1 MDHTHMDH
9 AATPMA
15 RESFF
20 SNLLADYVPRKMC
33 MFEQREVI
41 ALHAISDFLIALAYF
56 SIPVALVYFA
66 RRRKDL
72 AFHWI
77 FLLFALFIVLCGT
90 THIFGIL
97 AIWHAYYRLDG
108 LVKLATAIASIGT
121 AIVLWR
127 LIPMA
132 LALPSLSEIKKRKD
146 ELETLVEQRTSE
158 LMETNR
164 ALIQSAERAEAASQA
179 KSNFLANMSHEIRT
193 PMNAIVGLTDLL
205 QRGVPIEQQ
214 RLFFKTMESSATQ
227 LLGLINDL
235 LDISKIENR
244 NIALDEVTFSLE
256 KLVAEVVSINA
267 VQAGNRGIELVND
280 YDCAKPL
287 DVYGDPLRLKQ
298 VLTNVV
304 GNAVKFTEKGSV
316 TLRTRCHLRDNNADL
331 VIEIVDTGIGIPQDK
346 LDSIFNEFY
355 QVDASITRKY
365 GGTGL
370 GLSIT
375 KTLLD
380 LMGGDITVTS
390 VPGQGSVFTIM
401 MTLPLAKSNSTK
413 PTNNTGATPRA
424 ASGNILLVEDNPA
437 NILVARSI
445 IQNLGYDCAA
455 VSNGQEALERM
466 KTDGH
471 SFDLVLLDIQMPIMD
486 GYATAQN
493 IRAQEK
499 KLNLKRTPIIG
510 VTAHALVGDREKC
523 IAAGMDDYLS
533 KPFRMDELQAM
544 LNRHLKK

>member
-15 RESFF
+15 KESFF

-235 LDISKIENR
+235 LDISKIENH

-304 GNAVKFTEKGSV
+304 GNAVKFTEKR
-316 TLRTRCHLRDNNADL
+316 LRH
-331 VIEIVDTGIGIPQDK
+331 
-346 LDSIFNEFY
+346 F
-355 QVDASITRKY
+355 
-365 GGTGL
+365 
-370 GLSIT
+370 
-375 KTLLD
+375 
-380 LMGGDITVTS
+380 
-390 VPGQGSVFTIM
+390 
-401 MTLPLAKSNSTK
+401 
-413 PTNNTGATPRA
+413 
-424 ASGNILLVEDNPA
+424 
-437 NILVARSI
+437 
-445 IQNLGYDCAA
+445 
-455 VSNGQEALERM
+455 
-466 KTDGH
+466 
-471 SFDLVLLDIQMPIMD
+471 
-486 GYATAQN
+486 
-493 IRAQEK
+493 
-499 KLNLKRTPIIG
+499 
-510 VTAHALVGDREKC
+510 AHALSS
-523 IAAGMDDYLS
+523 A
-533 KPFRMDELQAM
+533 
-544 LNRHLKK
+544 